1 MVLNRLVYLF
11 PGMEIMSSPAMVGC
25 GDKLISSASKVG
37 PFGLY
42 KLYIGFIGWLCCAS
56 IGWSGWSHPMFSS
69 LVQAACI
76 GFSEGL
82 LRSVKYLSVPK
93 ANVKIQMFLGTSV
106 PCLCSYACALLNG
119 PFASICYTFSWD
131 WPMDRNET
139 PARDSNHGIPCGEKC
154 WFLAWKRLW
163 PNSGAFELGH
173 QFQELTSLFFF
184 WWAKWWYLLW
194 VFPEMVGS
202 HIFAPSKL
210 VQVSLHLWRLR
221 LGRSGRCLET
231 LGWGGER
238 WRWGTHFYIYNIN
251 IGIIWYN
258 MCLKCWYVYTIY

>member
-1 MVLNRLVYLF
+1 MLCFDWLIRLIPSNVQF
-11 PGMEIMSSPAMVGC
+11 VGAGC
-25 GDKLISSASKVG
+25 MHRFFRGA
-37 PFGLY
+37 
-42 KLYIGFIGWLCCAS
+42 
-56 IGWSGWSHPMFSS
+56 
-69 LVQAACI
+69 
-76 GFSEGL
+76 
-82 LRSVKYLSVPK
+82 
-93 ANVKIQMFLGTSV
+93 VKICQVSKCPKGECQNSDVSWHQCSLSLFV
-106 PCLCSYACALLNG
+106 CLCAFER
-119 PFASICYTFSWD
+119 PICYTFSWD
-131 WPMDRNET
+131 WSMDRNET

-173 QFQELTSLFFF
+173 QFQELTSLIFF

-194 VFPEMVGS
+194 VFPKMVGS

-238 WRWGTHFYIYNIN
+238 WRWGTHFYIYKICVLNVDMSILYIN
-251 IGIIWYN
+251 IGN
-258 MCLKCWYVYTIY
+258 VF